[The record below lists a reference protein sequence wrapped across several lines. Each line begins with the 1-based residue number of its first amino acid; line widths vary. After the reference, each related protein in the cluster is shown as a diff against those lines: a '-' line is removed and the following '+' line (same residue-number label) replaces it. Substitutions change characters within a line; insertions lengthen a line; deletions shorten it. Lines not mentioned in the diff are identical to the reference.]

1 MEVLESNQQKG
12 GSYVLKPNEKLTYSK
27 TDGISLTTIDA
38 DAYSSWRQGKRM
50 SFKNETLEMI
60 LERLEKWYGQK
71 IECVPHIARHYRFTF
86 TMHSESLD
94 LILNYIFIKLC
105 GYQAAAYTTFFC
117 YALFCF
123 IHYMFYKKVCTEIL
137 NGTQLYDVKGLL
149 AISVGV
155 MFSGVVITFI
165 NRLLWLKYTILVVVL
180 VALII
185 NRKRVF
191 EALKSVLG
199 K

>member
-1 MEVLESNQQKG
+1 MVMKEGETVLLTGKVKVEVLESNQQKG

-71 IECVPHIARHYRFTF
+71 IECAPHIARHYRFTF

-94 LILNYIFIKLC
+94 LILNYISHSAPLNYRLISND
-105 GYQAAAYTTFFC
+105 
-117 YALFCF
+117 
-123 IHYMFYKKVCTEIL
+123 HY
-137 NGTQLYDVKGLL
+137 
-149 AISVGV
+149 
-155 MFSGVVITFI
+155 
-165 NRLLWLKYTILVVVL
+165 
-180 VALII
+180 II
-185 NRKRVF
+185 EEMK
-191 EALKSVLG
+191 
-199 K
+199 

>member
-1 MEVLESNQQKG
+1 MNAGSRLTYPKEFSGEKREVQLSGQAFFEVTPDKTHPFVVKTQKMDVTVLGTSFEVFSYDGDEEGETVLLTGKVKVEVLESNQQKG

-94 LILNYIFIKLC
+94 LILNYISHSAPLNYRLISND
-105 GYQAAAYTTFFC
+105 
-117 YALFCF
+117 
-123 IHYMFYKKVCTEIL
+123 HY
-137 NGTQLYDVKGLL
+137 
-149 AISVGV
+149 
-155 MFSGVVITFI
+155 
-165 NRLLWLKYTILVVVL
+165 
-180 VALII
+180 II
-185 NRKRVF
+185 EEMK
-191 EALKSVLG
+191 
-199 K
+199 